1 MGEVIQE
8 ERWESLCRRD
18 TEDISYVSLE
28 VPCCKKHSTL
38 IWKSARLEGK
48 ALSAVSGKRS
58 SAVSQQKIVR
68 IKPVQTEVILTA
80 EVDKVA
86 MGTNVF
92 AGSKA

>member
-1 MGEVIQE
+1 M
-8 ERWESLCRRD
+8 
-18 TEDISYVSLE
+18 
-28 VPCCKKHSTL
+28 
-38 IWKSARLEGK
+38 
-48 ALSAVSGKRS
+48 
-58 SAVSQQKIVR
+58 R